1 MLQNLHDKSAE
12 FTWVPLAIVSE
23 RLLYTDY
30 LPILA
35 RAYGGI
41 FIPSKGNS
49 EDIDWKLYT
58 GSFTMQLWQ
67 GLLLTSFLTAV
78 SVFIMEWISMRK
90 QPVNKNTKSIN
101 FIYMMKFK
109 IRVLKRSL
117 QTVYQ

>member
-1 MLQNLHDKSAE
+1 MLQNLHDNSAE

-90 QPVNKNTKSIN
+90 QPVNILKPFNPFKYLLKYIH
-101 FIYMMKFK
+101 KFD
-109 IRVLKRSL
+109 
-117 QTVYQ
+117 